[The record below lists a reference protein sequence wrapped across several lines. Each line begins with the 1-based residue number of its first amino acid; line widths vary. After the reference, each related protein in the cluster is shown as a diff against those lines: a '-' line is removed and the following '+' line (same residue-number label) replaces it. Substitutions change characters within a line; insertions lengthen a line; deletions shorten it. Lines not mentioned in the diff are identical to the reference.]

1 MSRAPL
7 SLEQIVT
14 HLGGEIRG
22 DASVR
27 ISQVATLE
35 AAQPDQISFL
45 SNPRYQG
52 QLARTRA
59 GAVILSPRIAERYDR
74 TCIVAPDP
82 YVYFARL
89 AQLFNPPAEAPP
101 GVHSSAVVDCDVP
114 ASASIGPLVYI
125 GHDARIGENVV
136 IAAGCVIGSGVEIG
150 EGSRLHA
157 NVTIYPGCVIGRRA
171 ILHSGAV
178 IGADGFGFAREAD
191 ASWVKIP
198 QIGRVVLGDD
208 VEVGANTTID
218 RGALDDTVV
227 ENDVKLDN
235 LVQIAHNC
243 RIGEHSAIAGC
254 AGIAGSTQIG
264 KRCMIGGAAMIT
276 GHISIADDVIV
287 SGTSFMP
294 KSVSEPGV
302 YTSAV
307 HPQKHAEWLKNFS
320 HLRHLD
326 ALSEKIR
333 ALEKRLAELEGDR

>member
-7 SLEQIVT
+7 SLEQIVAQ
-14 HLGGEIRG
+14 LGGEVRG

-27 ISQVATLE
+27 VSQVATLE
-35 AAQPDQISFL
+35 AAQSDQISFL

-52 QLARTRA
+52 QLVATRA
-59 GAVILSPRIAERYDR
+59 GAVILSRRIAERYDR
-74 TCIVAPDP
+74 TCIVAQDP

-89 AQLFNPPAEAPP
+89 AQLFNPPAEAPS
-101 GVHSSAVVDCDVP
+101 GVHPSAVVECDVP

-125 GHDARIGENVV
+125 GRDARIGEDVV
-136 IAAGCVIGSGVEIG
+136 IAAGCVIGAGVEIG

-157 NVTIYPGCVIGRRA
+157 NVTVYPGCVIGRRA

-191 ASWVKIP
+191 ATWVKIP

-218 RGALDDTVV
+218 RGALGDTIV

-333 ALEKRLAELEGDR
+333 ALEKRLADLEGDR

>member
-7 SLEQIVT
+7 SLEQIVAQ
-14 HLGGEIRG
+14 LGGEVRG

-27 ISQVATLE
+27 VSQVATLE
-35 AAQPDQISFL
+35 AAQSDQISFL

-52 QLARTRA
+52 QLVATRA
-59 GAVILSPRIAERYDR
+59 GAVILSRRIAERYDR
-74 TCIVAPDP
+74 TCIVAQDP

-89 AQLFNPPAEAPP
+89 AQLFNPPAEAPL
-101 GVHSSAVVDCDVP
+101 GVHPSAVVECDVP

-125 GHDARIGENVV
+125 GRDARIGEDVV
-136 IAAGCVIGSGVEIG
+136 IAAGCVIGAGVEIG

-157 NVTIYPGCVIGRRA
+157 NVTVYPGCVIGRRA

-191 ASWVKIP
+191 ATWVKIP

-218 RGALDDTVV
+218 RGALGDTIV

-333 ALEKRLAELEGDR
+333 ALEKRLADLEGDR